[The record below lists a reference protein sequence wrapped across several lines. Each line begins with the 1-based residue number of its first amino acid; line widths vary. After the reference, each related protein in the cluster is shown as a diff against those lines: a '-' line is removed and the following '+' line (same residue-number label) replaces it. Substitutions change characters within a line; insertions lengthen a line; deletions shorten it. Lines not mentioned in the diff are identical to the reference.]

1 MRLVSGANDLK
12 LLCLQ
17 ILLALVEDTSEKWVK
32 CVNVCFGSR
41 AMVFFNPKLEASGV
55 SA

>member
-17 ILLALVEDTSEKWVK
+17 ILLALVEDTSERWVK

-41 AMVFFNPKLEASGV
+41 AWYFSTPN
-55 SA
+55 